1 MSKGKRYENE
11 PKLNIKKVIGAI
23 VAMAVI
29 IMIIIS
35 VGKLIFNNNENGKL
49 SSKNYFTICENER
62 WGVINSN
69 GEVVIQPIYEEMI
82 VVPNQS
88 KPVFL
93 CVSSINDETGEYT
106 TRVIDENNKEIFKE
120 YEKVEALDNYENTAD
135 IWYEDNALRVKQNGK
150 YGLINFKG
158 EKLLNCEY
166 DEITTLKGVTNS
178 LLVRKDNKVGIV
190 NTVGQII
197 VKPEYKNILKLGQDY
212 RNGYIVVNEENKYG
226 IVSINEAKILE
237 TEYDEVKYINSS
249 EMYAAKKDGKWK
261 LIGKDNSVILEE
273 GFTEIV
279 EANFE
284 NIVAKKDSKYGVI
297 TKTGEEKIPYQYD
310 YLEYI
315 SNENYIAKK
324 DNKYGV
330 INLSNTEILKFEY
343 ISMIYR
349 EDADF
354 IEAQKVETETI
365 VYTSKLEEKFVGT
378 VCQVNVEKGFIKARI
393 NNEYKY
399 FNLKFEEKT
408 NIDLLTSNNL
418 FLSKKD
424 GKYGYVNKSGNVVVD
439 YIYDDATEQNKYG
452 YCAVKKDGVW
462 GCLDKIGKEIVTP
475 SINLDNS
482 IFTDFIGQWHLEDNG
497 VYYIK

>member
-1 MSKGKRYENE
+1 MNRGKRYENE

-23 VAMAVI
+23 IAIIVI
-29 IMIIIS
+29 VMIIIS
-35 VGKLIFNNNENGKL
+35 IGKLIFNNGENSKL
-49 SSKNYFTICENER
+49 SSMSYFTICENER

-69 GEVVIQPIYEEMI
+69 GEVVIQPTYGEMI

-93 CVSSINDETGEYT
+93 CVSNVNDETGEYT
-106 TRVIDENNKEIFKE
+106 TKVINEKNKEIFKE
-120 YEKVEALDNYENTAD
+120 YEKVEALDNYENSTN
-135 IWYEDNALRVKQNGK
+135 IWYEEDVLRVKQNGK

-166 DEITTLKGVTNS
+166 DEISTIKGIYNS
-178 LLVRKDNKVGIV
+178 ILVKKDNKFGLV

-197 VKPEYKNILKLGQDY
+197 IEPEYKNILKLGQSY
-212 RNGYIVVNEENKYG
+212 QNGYVVVNDENKCG
-226 IVSINEAKILE
+226 VVNINKAKILE
-237 TEYDEVKYINSS
+237 NEYEEIKYINSN
-249 EMYAAKKDGKWK
+249 EMYAVKKDGKWK
-261 LIGKDNSVILEE
+261 LINKDNAVLLEE
-273 GFTEIV
+273 GFTEII
-279 EANFE
+279 ETNLE
-284 NIVAKKDSKYGVI
+284 NITVKKDNKYGVI
-297 TKTGEEKIPYQYD
+297 TKLGEQTIPYEYD

-315 SNENYIAKK
+315 SNKNYIAKK

-330 INLSNTEILKFEY
+330 VDISNNTVLNFEY

-349 EDADF
+349 KDADF

-365 VYTSKLEEKFVGT
+365 VFSSKLEEKFTGT
-378 VCQVNVEKGFIKARI
+378 VCQVNTEKGFVKARI
-393 NNEYKY
+393 GTEYKY

-408 NIDLLTSNNL
+408 NIELLTSNNL

-462 GCLDKIGKEIVTP
+462 GCIDKVGKEIVTP
-475 SINLDNS
+475 SINLDNN
-482 IFTDFIGQWHLEDNG
+482 IFTDFVGKWHLDDSG